1 MVNSAEIDEIDL
13 LVKKARIAQQ
23 KFEENGS
30 QHLFD
35 LACQA
40 VGWALMKPEQNKKLA
55 ELAVKE
61 TGLGNVQDK
70 IKKNHNKT
78 LGLLRDIK
86 GVKSF
91 GHISDDKKKGLT
103 TYLRPKGVVAAIVPS
118 TNPLATPVN
127 NIINALKCG
136 NSIIVAPSP
145 KGAKPLKELLLLIHK
160 NLSMIGLDQDL
171 VQMVPM
177 PPSKGKTNRLM
188 QLADMLV
195 VTGSQNNVKAG
206 YSSGTPALG
215 VGQGNVVTII
225 DETADIQAA
234 AGKIAISKTFDNAT
248 SCSSENS
255 VIAIEDVYDE
265 TVQYLS
271 DEGGLLLN
279 EEETERLIN
288 IHWKNSKMTTDLLA
302 QDIDVIIEKVGLR
315 ERATE
320 NTKFLI
326 LPTNK
331 AGPNEVVCGEKMSR
345 FLTLYQVKSFSE
357 AIELAIKIQNYQ
369 GAGHSLGIHTKNEK
383 RAHEIAML
391 AKTCRVIVNQAHCFA
406 TGGFFNNGLPFSLSM
421 GCGSWGGNSIDEN
434 LNWEHFTNKV
444 RVVQTIEEN
453 KPSLEEIFGS
463 YWGETSQ

>member
-1 MVNSAEIDEIDL
+1 MVNSAEIHEIDL

-279 EEETERLIN
+279 EEEAERLIN

-331 AGPNEVVCGEKMSR
+331 SGPNEVVCGEKMSR

-383 RAHEIAML
+383 RAHEIAMS

-434 LNWEHFTNKV
+434 LNWKHFVNKV
-444 RVVQTIEEN
+444 RVVETIAEN
-453 KPSLEEIFGS
+453 KPDLEEIFGK

>member
-1 MVNSAEIDEIDL
+1 MTNSAEIDEIDL
-13 LVKKARIAQQ
+13 LVDRARIAQE
-23 KFEENGS
+23 KFEKNGS
-30 QHLFD
+30 QKLFD

-40 VGWALMKPEQNKKLA
+40 VGWALMEPEQNQRLA
-55 ELAVKE
+55 ELAVRE
-61 TGLGNVQDK
+61 TGLGNVSDK

-86 GVKSF
+86 DVKSF
-91 GHISDDKKKGLT
+91 GHVSEDKEMGLN

-145 KGAKPLKELLLLIHK
+145 KGARPLKELLSLIHK

-171 VQMVPM
+171 VQMVPV

-225 DETADIQAA
+225 DETADTQAA
-234 AGKIAISKTFDNAT
+234 AAKIAISKTFDNAT

-255 VIAIEDVYDE
+255 VIVIEEVYEE
-265 TVQYLS
+265 TVQFLT

-279 EEETERLIN
+279 EEEADDLID
-288 IHWKNSKMTTDLLA
+288 IHWKNGKMTTDLLA
-302 QDIDVIIEKVGLR
+302 QDIDVIIDKVGLR
-315 ERATE
+315 QRASE

-345 FLTLYQVKSFSE
+345 FLTLYKVKKFSE
-357 AIELAIKIQNYQ
+357 AIELAVKIQEYQ
-369 GAGHSLGIHTKNEK
+369 GAGHSLGIHTQNEE
-383 RAHEIAML
+383 RAHEIAMS

-421 GCGSWGGNSIDEN
+421 GCGSWGGNSIDGN
-434 LNWEHFTNKV
+434 LNWEHFVNKV
-444 RVVQTIEEN
+444 RVVETIEEN
-453 KPSLEEIFGS
+453 KPDLEEIFGK